1 MLIDPPPTP
10 RKPISFSDTDA
21 MAVHFPYNDALIV
34 GNYQVSKVLIDRG
47 NSVNILYGGA
57 LAMMEDTRR
66 PPEQ

>member
-1 MLIDPPPTP
+1 
-10 RKPISFSDTDA
+10 

-34 GNYQVSKVLIDRG
+34 GNYRVSKVLIDRG